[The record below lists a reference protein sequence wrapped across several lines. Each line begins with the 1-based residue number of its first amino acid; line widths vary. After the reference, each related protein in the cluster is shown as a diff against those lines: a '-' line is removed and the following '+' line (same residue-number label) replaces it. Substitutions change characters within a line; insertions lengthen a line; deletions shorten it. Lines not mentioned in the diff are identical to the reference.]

1 MGSII
6 AELLTRAQELGLASQ
21 PVAQLMGGMR
31 GGLAVN
37 EGQFWRDSFATLL
50 SALQA
55 HLNAL
60 LRINQV
66 CASHIP
72 TSLHCPTCLGWAQ
85 LSKNCPSFILAS

>member
-1 MGSII
+1 MVQPWLSNII
-6 AELLTRAQELGLASQ
+6 AELLTRALELGLASQ

-55 HLNAL
+55 HLSAL
-60 LRINQV
+60 LRIYQV
-66 CASHIP
+66 CSACS
-72 TSLHCPTCLGWAQ
+72 T
-85 LSKNCPSFILAS
+85 PS